1 LKCKLKINYF
11 LHNVYI
17 EFTLQGYIGIT
28 VKENN
33 LLFILQGEICVSYTI
48 LFTNYEIRG
57 ENERLIEEYKLSL
70 SESKAGT
77 EELLKKLNY
86 HFIGNDD
93 VWGFRS
99 GYFMS
104 IAEIIPLTLRE

>member
-1 LKCKLKINYF
+1 
-11 LHNVYI
+11 
-17 EFTLQGYIGIT
+17 LQGYIGIT